1 MTVNSYMAEGGDRY
15 SVLAEGGD
23 RYSVLAE
30 GGDRYSVLADGTD
43 KLGGALDLDA
53 LIAYFANTE
62 AVAPG
67 PQNRITRLN

>member
-1 MTVNSYMAEGGDRY
+1 MTVNSYM
-15 SVLAEGGD
+15 
-23 RYSVLAE
+23 AE

>member
-1 MTVNSYMAEGGDRY
+1 MTVNSFMAEGGD
-15 SVLAEGGD
+15 L
-23 RYSVLAE
+23 
-30 GGDRYSVLADGTD
+30 YSVLADGTER
-43 KLGGALDLDA
+43 LGGAIDLDA

>member
-1 MTVNSYMAEGGDRY
+1 MTVNSYM
-15 SVLAEGGD
+15 
-23 RYSVLAE
+23 AE

-53 LIAYFANTE
+53 LIAYTE